1 MKQFM
6 VTLQSEVAGDTQKE
20 QFVINAKNL
29 NEALEQV
36 AARATQEYDLTGWE
50 DMAINIKENNE

>member
-20 QFVINAKNL
+20 QFVISAKNL

-36 AARATQEYDLTGWE
+36 AARAKQEYDLTGWE
-50 DMAINIKENNE
+50 DMTINIKENNE